1 MNRHVATLARS
12 VSASALVLGVELA
25 GVALLDLA
33 GVAAAL
39 AFASVQVGGTMLT
52 FVLNKYWAFG
62 AARTGRGSVEGGKAA
77 VVFAGSFA
85 LNIVLPSIATYGLH
99 VLPVVAFTGAQV
111 VVGLGWN
118 FPLNRWW
125 VFDVTLNKESSV
137 C

>member
-1 MNRHVATLARS
+1 MGLSR
-12 VSASALVLGVELA
+12 
-25 GVALLDLA
+25 
-33 GVAAAL
+33 
-39 AFASVQVGGTMLT
+39 
-52 FVLNKYWAFG
+52 
-62 AARTGRGSVEGGKAA
+62 GGKAA